1 MRCSVCGR
9 EAAIKLRHAGLRLC
23 PEHLVAR
30 VEKEVAGAIRRFRML
45 SPGERVLVAVSGGKD
60 SLALWHILAKL
71 GYQVDGLY
79 IDLGIAGYSDRSQEA
94 SQAFARERGLT
105 LHVVSLA
112 GELGAG
118 LDELVRLARG
128 KTCSLCGTV
137 KRYLMNK
144 LAWEGGYH
152 ALATGHN
159 LDDEAATL
167 LGNVLRWDEGYL
179 ARQYPVL
186 PGEGKLVRKIKPLV
200 FLSEREMA
208 AYCLIQGIRY
218 LREDCPH
225 AQGARSIVL
234 KGVLNELEDR
244 YPSTKISFLR
254 QFLKVRAR
262 FQPPEPVA
270 LRDCPGCGM
279 PTAADGPCRFCR
291 LKEAVTR
298 HASRVTE
305 DHGAAA

>member
-1 MRCSVCGR
+1 M
-9 EAAIKLRHAGLRLC
+9 
-23 PEHLVAR
+23 
-30 VEKEVAGAIRRFRML
+30 EKEVAEASRRFRML
-45 SPGERVLVAVSGGKD
+45 APEERVLVAVSGGKD

-137 KRYLMNK
+137 KRYLMNR

-208 AYCLIQGIRY
+208 AYCLIEGIRY
-218 LREDCPH
+218 LYEDCPH

-254 QFLKVRAR
+254 QFLKVQAR
-262 FQPPEPVA
+262 FRPPEPVE
-270 LRDCPGCGM
+270 LHDCPGCGM
-279 PTAADGPCRFCR
+279 PTAAAGLCRFCR
-291 LKEAVTR
+291 LKE
-298 HASRVTE
+298 RVS
-305 DHGAAA
+305 HGAAA

>member
-1 MRCSVCGR
+1 MRCSVCSR
-9 EAAIKLRHAGLRLC
+9 AAVIKLRHANLRLC

-30 VEKEVAGAIRRFRML
+30 VEKEVAGAIRRFRMF
-45 SPGERVLVAVSGGKD
+45 SPEERVLVAVSGGKD

-71 GYQVDGLY
+71 GYQADGLY
-79 IDLGIAGYSDRSQEA
+79 IDLGIEGYSERSQEV
-94 SQAFARERGLT
+94 SQAFAEKRGLT

-112 GELGAG
+112 TELRVT
-118 LDELVRLARG
+118 LPELTRLARG

-137 KRYLMNK
+137 KRYLMNRA
-144 LAWEGGYH
+144 AWEGGYQ

-186 PGEGKLVRKIKPLV
+186 PGEGKLVRKVKPLV

-208 AYCLIQGIRY
+208 AYCLTTGIHY
-218 LREDCPH
+218 LYEDCPH
-225 AQGARSIVL
+225 AEGARSIVF
-234 KGVLNELEDR
+234 KGVLNQLEDR
-244 YPSTKISFLR
+244 YPATKISFLR

-262 FQPPEPVA
+262 FQPPEPVV
-270 LRDCPGCGM
+270 LQDCPSCGM
-279 PTAADGPCRFCR
+279 PTAADGLCRFCR
-291 LKEAVTR
+291 LKE
-298 HASRVTE
+298 RVS
-305 DHGAAA
+305 HGTPA

>member
-1 MRCSVCGR
+1 VKCSVCGR
-9 EAAIKLRHAGLRLC
+9 EAVIKLRHAGLRLC

-45 SPGERVLVAVSGGKD
+45 APQERVLVAVSGGKD
-60 SLALWHILAKL
+60 SLALWHILVEL
-71 GYQVDGLY
+71 GYRAEGLY
-79 IDLGIAGYSDRSQEA
+79 IDLGIAGYSARSREA
-94 SQAFARERGLT
+94 SQVFARERGFT
-105 LHVVSLA
+105 LHVVSLEK
-112 GELGAG
+112 ELGATLDG
-118 LDELVRLARG
+118 LTRLARG

-144 LAWEGGYH
+144 FAWEGGYQ

-179 ARQYPVL
+179 ARQYPAL
-186 PGEGKLVRKIKPLV
+186 PGEGKLVKKIKPLV

-208 AYCLIQGIRY
+208 AYCLIKGIRY
-218 LREDCPH
+218 LYEDCPH
-225 AQGARSIVL
+225 AQGARSIAL

-244 YPSTKISFLR
+244 YPATKISFLR
-254 QFLKVRAR
+254 GFLKVRDR
-262 FQPPEPVA
+262 FRPPEPVV
-270 LRDCPGCGM
+270 LQDCPGCGM

-291 LKEAVTR
+291 LKG
-298 HASRVTE
+298 RVS
-305 DHGAAA
+305 HGAAA